1 METTTSDARAVI
13 ENGMGLTCLWSPWR
27 VCGEPEYRPWQED
40 SPCFFILLKQEA
52 MEFKDKEIEW
62 IEKIIS
68 TDRRYI
74 DNREWL
80 VEINDEY
87 RIGHPAVVWT
97 EAMIL
102 ADTIQSV
109 EHGRDSVFA
118 RWGIGMKEKELYAVR
133 MMAIYILEHPTDHR
147 KGTNLDELGRMR
159 ALVDHDDNRR
169 TIDYQTCC
177 MTAECFVID
186 YIKRKTLKRVIKELI
201 DIARPFG
208 LPLLGAVFA
217 LVSAFNRDLGGVLDD
232 EEDKVLDL
240 VNKRKREMREVRE
253 QLEAGVSVFSDEQVD
268 HSGIVKDKRLWLD
281 MMYGMACS
289 DYRLKSNKEI
299 GDEDLCVG
307 FLVVLR
313 ANGEYGDKGGYDSFF
328 GMMAQLMNIEMS
340 EKEKSRIARYI
351 QNNGVDYINWEDS
364 PEKRAI
370 RKKIA
375 KDLMA
380 RFTEKKKNLGFIKK
394 K

>member
-1 METTTSDARAVI
+1 ME
-13 ENGMGLTCLWSPWR
+13 L
-27 VCGEPEYRPWQED
+27 
-40 SPCFFILLKQEA
+40 
-52 MEFKDKEIEW
+52 KDKEIECV
-62 IEKIIS
+62 EKIVS
-68 TDRRYI
+68 TDWRYI
-74 DNREWL
+74 ENREWL
-80 VEINDEY
+80 EEMNEDY

-109 EHGRDSVFA
+109 DHGRDSVFA
-118 RWGIGMKEKELYAVR
+118 RWGIGMREKELYAVR
-133 MMAIYILEHPTDHR
+133 MMAIYLLEHPTDHR
-147 KGTNLDELGRMR
+147 KSTNLEELGRMR
-159 ALVDHDDNRR
+159 SLVESDDNRR
-169 TIDYQTCC
+169 TIDYQTGC
-177 MTAECFVID
+177 MAAECFVID

-201 DIARPFG
+201 EITS
-208 LPLLGAVFA
+208 PLEISLISAVMV
-217 LVSAFNRDLGGVLDD
+217 LVTIFNRDLGGVLDD
-232 EEDKVLDL
+232 EEDKVFDL
-240 VNKRKREMREVRE
+240 MNKRKKEMREVRE
-253 QLEAGVSVFSDEQVD
+253 QLEAGVSVFRDEQVE

-281 MMYGMACS
+281 MMYGMACG
-289 DYRLKSNKEI
+289 DYRLKSNKGI

-351 QNNGVDYINWEDS
+351 QKNGVDYNSWEDS

-370 RKKIA
+370 RKIIA
-375 KDLMA
+375 QDLMA
-380 RFTEKKKNLGFIKK
+380 RFTEKKKDLGFIKK

>member
-1 METTTSDARAVI
+1 MELR
-13 ENGMGLTCLWSPWR
+13 
-27 VCGEPEYRPWQED
+27 
-40 SPCFFILLKQEA
+40 
-52 MEFKDKEIEW
+52 DKEIEW

-68 TDRRYI
+68 TDRRYM

-80 VEINDEY
+80 VEMNEEY

-97 EAMIL
+97 EAMVL
-102 ADTIQSV
+102 ADTIQGV
-109 EHGRDSVFA
+109 VCGQDIVFE

-147 KGTNLDELGRMR
+147 EGTNLDELGKMR
-159 ALVDHDDNRR
+159 ALVELDDNRK
-169 TIDYQTCC
+169 TIDYQTGC
-177 MTAECFVID
+177 MAAECFVID

-240 VNKRKREMREVRE
+240 VNKKKREMREVRE
-253 QLEAGVSVFSDEQVD
+253 QLEAGVSVFSDEQVE

-281 MMYGMACS
+281 MMYGMACG
-289 DYRLKSNKEI
+289 DYRLKSNKGI

-313 ANGEYGDKGGYDSFF
+313 ANGEYDDKGGYDSFF

-375 KDLMA
+375 KDLMF

>member
-1 METTTSDARAVI
+1 METTTSDARAVN
-13 ENGMGLTCLWSPWR
+13 ENGMGLTCLRSPWR
-27 VCGEPEYRPWQED
+27 VCGEPEYRPRQGD

-52 MEFKDKEIEW
+52 MELKDKEIEC

-68 TDRRYI
+68 TDRRYM

-80 VEINDEY
+80 VEMNEDY

-109 EHGRDSVFA
+109 EHSRDSVFA

-147 KGTNLDELGRMR
+147 EGTNLDELGKMR
-159 ALVDHDDNRR
+159 ALVELDGNRR
-169 TIDYQTCC
+169 TIDYQTGC
-177 MTAECFVID
+177 MASECFVID

-201 DIARPFG
+201 EITSPFG
-208 LPLLGAVFA
+208 LTLLGTVFA

-240 VNKRKREMREVRE
+240 MNKRKKEMREVRK

-281 MMYGMACS
+281 MMYGMACG
-289 DYRLKSNKEI
+289 DYRLKSNN
-299 GDEDLCVG
+299 GMSDEDLCVG
-307 FLVVLR
+307 FLVVLK
-313 ANGEYGDKGGYDSFF
+313 ANGEYDDKGGYDSFF
-328 GMMAQLMNIEMS
+328 RMMAQLMNIEMS
-340 EKEKSRIARYI
+340 EKEKSRITRYI
-351 QNNGVDYINWEDS
+351 QNNGVDYINWEDF
-364 PEKRAI
+364 PEKRVI

-380 RFTEKKKNLGFIKK
+380 RLTEKKKDLGFIKK